1 MNAIEK
7 YTNDKFI
14 RLLNSFLKKICEPSF
29 KKEYG
34 EHIKLTLYG
43 VMVKSKS
50 LNTSDVN
57 SGLGPII
64 FSITPQYS

>member
-29 KKEYG
+29 KKEFG
-34 EHIKLTLYG
+34 DLIGIPLPLRPDNKCLA
-43 VMVKSKS
+43 
-50 LNTSDVN
+50 
-57 SGLGPII
+57 P
-64 FSITPQYS
+64 